1 MTEQNCTSVAT
12 GDWDDGSTW
21 STGSPPQAA
30 EHDIIADTHDVTID
44 TSSSVKSLTVN
55 NGGKLIGNS
64 SYTITITAEG
74 TASYGTNGYAI
85 RMHSGSELG
94 TNVNLI
100 CNTNDSTLL
109 FLNPSTG
116 MLHNFEVAHPN
127 TIAYLQGNCNLA
139 GNLTVTSGR
148 FDTDANYALT
158 VTGDI
163 SNSGT
168 LQGNASAIS
177 SRKLISTGTLN
188 GGNFTVTGAG
198 LGNTTR
204 TIDLGG
210 TVTGN
215 VDITLTGAGN
225 NRHEDLQAS
234 GNIRNLTINNAAA
247 VIHTGR
253 NTTIGG
259 DLTITAGTLSTDDSG
274 TSVDL
279 TVTGDI
285 HIDGTLTGNAST
297 ISGRSV
303 HIDGTF
309 THDGA
314 LTCTGI
320 ASTNYA
326 FQNLGTWT
334 PGTSQTTTFSGDG
347 ATTYHVK
354 SNDWNNVIL
363 NAAGENYYFR
373 PKTGT
378 AIAFAGYITV
388 TDGNFYQN
396 SAGDT
401 WTVTGHVTIN
411 GGSLGLS
418 TPATG
423 TLTFKSLTIGG
434 SGIFRAPNGLTE
446 ITGEADTGYAVD
458 NSGTFTANGGTL
470 EVGYASNSFIKLGS
484 SVNNL
489 TIRAENSVVKW
500 VDNTTI
506 AGDVVVTEGV
516 FQPFNNSFTIAV
528 TGDVTIQDGGTLGV
542 TDSAQAYSFGS
553 LTIEDGGE
561 FIATSV
567 VTTITGEGTYWAL
580 DVVQGGTFTH
590 NSGTVTITRDS
601 NTLIRG
607 MEGDDTSGAGA
618 NALNNLIVNLGADS
632 YRLEMDYL
640 ASDDSCVIA
649 GDLTIT
655 RGKFYPRSTDD
666 DGNSF
671 TVTGDVLVSADGLY
685 GIASR
690 TGADSFGSLIIAS
703 GGEFIATSGTTTITN
718 NSASGGYAIDNAGTF
733 THNNGTVT
741 YVGPTDEHGVL
752 RGLTSSHPLK
762 NLILNNAGSVY
773 LKMSGALE
781 IEGDFTLTDG
791 KFSTEGQ
798 SPLDIVGDVSL
809 ANGTTF
815 EGGDTTVSHGSL
827 TIASG
832 GTYSA
837 SSGTTTITGTFDN
850 NGTDPTTSFVHND
863 GTVTMGGV
871 NTILRG
877 GTASTGTHFYN
888 LTQDGT
894 GYVDGYEK
902 YTVENT
908 LTTKAG
914 VSYYMNGD
922 NYIYIGK
929 AGVRAGLF
937 DINGAMNFTTNDEC
951 YIEGAGGETLPA
963 LIDYDGT
970 HSGVSGT
977 DALFHLKNI
986 NWDGALVLGSS
997 NIKLDGDCEFDALTV
1012 SSGCTI
1018 AVDTHE
1024 LKFSG
1029 AFDGDGTV
1037 TVSTGQIVG
1046 TSNDYRP
1053 AVTTITDNAYI
1064 QAGDQL
1070 GSAFTITASKYPV
1083 LKGKRLY
1090 TGGGVDFSSSDFRN
1104 SSIIINGT
1112 ETNYLVGD
1120 NFNNIL
1126 VNNASGIETQL
1137 GGARTIKGSLR
1148 VGGIGKFDTQNNTL
1162 DIEGDIRQMKGSTLE
1177 FGNSTVRCTGSAN
1190 FIGGFIGDSLL
1201 TFDGTDDKCSST
1213 AAAANFTAIDSS
1225 NNFTCEGW
1233 IKASSASNYE
1243 HILSRGT
1250 SWGTG
1255 NITVYMNS
1263 AGNIQASLNA
1273 DGSSTN
1279 TLTSDSSG
1287 LADNRWHHF
1296 AYTYDQTNLKLY
1308 INGRLEASA
1317 AFTTAISASS
1327 TGFELGTRGGTTN
1340 TWFGGEMARISIW
1353 SSALTAVQ
1361 IRKMMF
1367 ENFAT
1372 ATTTNCLAW
1381 WQMDERFGGTLDD
1394 EVGSVDL
1401 TISDT
1406 AMWNSPEGS
1415 FDDGGSTFTMKG
1427 NNTYLWFSPDQTF
1440 YNLGLAPSSKTTNI
1454 SGRSNNNAIKVA
1466 NTLTLGGGT
1475 LTQTPQSVEL
1485 HLDSTGTPITQDATT
1500 SLAQI
1505 YRTMFNGAGATI
1517 TAGTYDFIYPNAA
1530 NQKLGGNVT
1539 GSSCLVSNNASLDLN
1554 TKQLSLSTKFE
1565 LNDNSTLTLNNGAEL
1580 LFTGGSSEFDS
1591 NATSILSAGPSAII
1605 NGVST
1610 KSTFKSQNNFS
1621 VVGNVANLNVTNEE
1635 LKVTGMVTNCTG
1647 FIHQMNPSQ
1656 DADQQL
1662 DKDTADDRDTQ
1673 FASLDMDR
1681 NTELVG

>member
-1 MTEQNCTSVAT
+1 MAITTWDGSSSTDWSTAANWDTGAVPTDADDAIIPDTTSIQNCHLT
-12 GDWDDGSTW
+12 
-21 STGSPPQAA
+21 
-30 EHDIIADTHDVTID
+30 ADV
-44 TSSSVKSLTVN
+44 SCKSLEIKNGATFDMDGN
-55 NGGKLIGNS
+55 NITLKGKNANNRMIDLGS
-64 SYTITITAEG
+64 TITAATWDG
-74 TASYGTNGYAI
+74 TVSFI
-85 RMHSGSELG
+85 
-94 TNVNLI
+94 
-100 CNTNDSTLL
+100 
-109 FLNPSTG
+109 P
-116 MLHNFEVAHPN
+116 
-127 TIAYLQGNCNLA
+127 
-139 GNLTVTSGR
+139 
-148 FDTDANYALT
+148 DAA
-158 VTGDI
+158 
-163 SNSGT
+163 SGT
-168 LQGNASAIS
+168 F
-177 SRKLISTGTLN
+177 R
-188 GGNFTVTGAG
+188 
-198 LGNTTR
+198 
-204 TIDLGG
+204 
-210 TVTGN
+210 
-215 VDITLTGAGN
+215 
-225 NRHEDLQAS
+225 
-234 GNIRNLTINNAAA
+234 
-247 VIHTGR
+247 IHTGT
-253 NTTIGG
+253 NATQTLGDVVVNKTGTTMQLRTAFKCSS
-259 DLTITAGTLSTDDSG
+259 LTITAGTFDTYSTLDNA
-274 TSVDL
+274 L
-279 TVTGDI
+279 TVTGATDVAGTLTLNGSTCSFGDGGYTGHYGLRATGASGIITADADSTVAMSSLYAADNAGINIALSGTNTINKYRASNNMMIRLTNNTVDSDMTLTVTTTEADKLMQVADANVTLILNASSGTPARKIADSAMSLKALTITNGTLDTDSSNDYALTVTEDI
-285 HIDGTLTGNAST
+285 HIDGTLTGNTST

-354 SNDWNNVIL
+354 SDDWNNVIL
-363 NAAGENYYFR
+363 NAAGENFYFR
-373 PKTGT
+373 PETGT
-378 AIAFAGYITV
+378 AIAFAGDITV

-542 TDSAQAYSFGS
+542 IDSAQAYSFGS
-553 LTIEDGGE
+553 LTID
-561 FIATSV
+561 
-567 VTTITGEGTYWAL
+567 
-580 DVVQGGTFTH
+580 
-590 NSGTVTITRDS
+590 
-601 NTLIRG
+601 
-607 MEGDDTSGAGA
+607 
-618 NALNNLIVNLGADS
+618 
-632 YRLEMDYL
+632 
-640 ASDDSCVIA
+640 
-649 GDLTIT
+649 
-655 RGKFYPRSTDD
+655 
-666 DGNSF
+666 
-671 TVTGDVLVSADGLY
+671 
-685 GIASR
+685 
-690 TGADSFGSLIIAS
+690 S
-703 GGEFIATSGTTTITN
+703 GGRYIATSGTTTLLGNFT
-718 NSASGGYAIDNAGTF
+718 DNGTF
-733 THNNGTVT
+733 THN
-741 YVGPTDEHGVL
+741 
-752 RGLTSSHPLK
+752 
-762 NLILNNAGSVY
+762 
-773 LKMSGALE
+773 
-781 IEGDFTLTDG
+781 
-791 KFSTEGQ
+791 
-798 SPLDIVGDVSL
+798 
-809 ANGTTF
+809 
-815 EGGDTTVSHGSL
+815 
-827 TIASG
+827 
-832 GTYSA
+832 
-837 SSGTTTITGTFDN
+837 
-850 NGTDPTTSFVHND
+850 D
-863 GTVTMGGV
+863 GTVSTAA
-871 NTILRG
+871 
-877 GTASTGTHFYN
+877 GTAI
-888 LTQDGT
+888 L
-894 GYVDGYEK
+894 
-902 YTVENT
+902 
-908 LTTKAG
+908 L
-914 VSYYMNGD
+914 
-922 NYIYIGK
+922 
-929 AGVRAGLF
+929 
-937 DINGAMNFTTNDEC
+937 
-951 YIEGAGGETLPA
+951 
-963 LIDYDGT
+963 
-970 HSGVSGT
+970 
-977 DALFHLKNI
+977 
-986 NWDGALVLGSS
+986 LGSS
-997 NIKLDGDCEFDALTV
+997 NTAFYDIKSASTGSGVSTFKQYTNKTVEHDMITGSKELQWQLNTNDVVLTLGTTGYASQIDADYFDGTVVANQYVQSASESYPAVFKSTIQFLRFTGHTGQATYMPTNAHIKWVDIQKAVTTPGDTKTITLGGKCEFDGV
-1012 SSGCTI
+1012 SVSNGDTI

-1024 LKFSG
+1024 LEFSG

-1213 AAAANFTAIDSS
+1213 AAAANFAAIDSS

-1381 WQMDERFGGTLDD
+1381 WQMDERFGDTLDD

-1401 TISDT
+1401 TVSDT

-1440 YNLGLAPSSKTTNI
+1440 YNLGLAPGSKTTNI

-1554 TKQLSLSTKFE
+1554 AKQLSLSTKLE

-1673 FASLDMDR
+1673 FASLDIDR